1 MTRAMVGQAM
11 AMGRAMAM
19 FRGLAALAAALL
31 LAGCAGYTVNPKLTT
46 EKYGVGKGGY
56 RYENLSKVEN
66 TDALFVVLAFS
77 GGGTRAAAFSY
88 GLMEGLRDAT
98 YKKDPAADPRS
109 LLADVDVISSV
120 SGGSFTAAYYG
131 LFPDR
136 FFEDFEPRVLDRD
149 IQGDLIGLALS
160 PPNWFRLASPAFDRI
175 DLAAEYYDREIFDQK
190 TFQALVDGK
199 RKPYIVLNA
208 TDMTLGRRFEFT
220 QEQFDFLCSDLSP
233 VTIARA
239 VAASSAFPGL
249 LSPLTLKN
257 YVDVKCG
264 FKMPTWIEGALKSKA
279 LAARRYVRAR
289 DLWTYRSDEKRQWIH
304 LLDGGLSDN
313 IGLRGP
319 FVALTSDTGSS
330 WSVKQRINQGN
341 VERVMVITA
350 NAKTK
355 SRPKWDQEQAA
366 PGLFDVL
373 GFVSTGPMD
382 NFSFDTVQLI
392 TNAFEQRQQ
401 AWKARQ
407 SCRRMLKKQCG
418 GDLPGKLAPV
428 ALRAVEISFDGIAD
442 HRLRLRLCMEALPT
456 NFSLPA
462 QTVDLLRQVARHL
475 LLTSPKFHDAM
486 NDLEAGWEPPES
498 AMDPD
503 LIAAVCPR

>member
-1 MTRAMVGQAM
+1 M
-11 AMGRAMAM
+11 AVTRAMAM

-46 EKYGVGKGGY
+46 TEYGDGKGGY
-56 RYENLSKVEN
+56 RYDNLANAENS
-66 TDALFVVLAFS
+66 DALFVVLAFS

-98 YKKDPAADPRS
+98 YKKDSPAGPRS

-190 TFQALVDGK
+190 TFQALVDSK
-199 RKPYIVLNA
+199 RKPYIILNA

-233 VTIARA
+233 VKIARA

-257 YVDVKCG
+257 YVDANCG

-289 DLWTYRSDEKRQWIH
+289 DLWTYRGDKKRQWVH

-313 IGLRGP
+313 VGLRGP
-319 FVALTSDTGSS
+319 YVALTSATDSS
-330 WSVKQRINQGN
+330 WSMKQRIHERK

-350 NAKTK
+350 NAKSK

-373 GFVSTGPMD
+373 GFVATGPMD

-392 TNAFEQRQQ
+392 TNSFAQRRQ

-407 SCRRMLKKQCG
+407 SCRKKLKEQC
-418 GDLPGKLAPV
+418 DGKLTGILEPV
-428 ALRAVEISFDGIAD
+428 VLRAVEISFDDITDKA
-442 HRLRLRLCMEALPT
+442 LRLCMEALPT

-462 QTVDLLRQVARHL
+462 PTVDLLRQVARDL

-486 NDLEAGWEPPES
+486 KDLEPGWKPPES
-498 AMDPD
+498 AIDPD

>member
-1 MTRAMVGQAM
+1 M
-11 AMGRAMAM
+11 AVTRAMAM
-19 FRGLAALAAALL
+19 FRVFAALAAALL
-31 LAGCAGYTVNPKLTT
+31 LAGCSGHHVNPELTT
-46 EKYGVGKGGY
+46 AKYGDGKGGY
-56 RYENLSKVEN
+56 RYDNLANAEN

-88 GLMEGLRDAT
+88 GLMEGLRDAR
-98 YKKDPAADPRS
+98 YNESPAAGPRS

-136 FFEDFEPRVLDRD
+136 FFEDFEPQVLDRD
-149 IQGDLIGLALS
+149 IQGDLIGLALWS
-160 PPNWFRLASPAFDRI
+160 PTNWFRLASPTFDRI

-233 VTIARA
+233 VKIARA

-257 YVDVKCG
+257 YVDANCG
-264 FKMPTWIEGALKSKA
+264 FRKPTWLKNALRSKPI
-279 LAARRYVRAR
+279 AARGYVRAR
-289 DLWTYRSDEKRQWIH
+289 DLWSYRSDKKRQWIH

-319 FVALTSDTGSS
+319 FVALTSATGSS
-330 WSVKQRINQGN
+330 WSVMRRINQGN
-341 VERVMVITA
+341 VGRVMVITA

-355 SRPKWDQEQAA
+355 AHPDWDQEQAA
-366 PGLFDVL
+366 PGLVDVL
-373 GFVSTGPMD
+373 GFVATGPMD

-392 TNAFEQRQQ
+392 RNSFDQDLKDWRV
-401 AWKARQ
+401 RQ
-407 SCRRMLKKQCG
+407 SCRKELKKQCG

-428 ALRAVEISFDGIAD
+428 ALRTVEISFDGIAD
-442 HRLRLRLCMEALPT
+442 NRLRLCMEGLPT

-462 QTVDLLRQVARHL
+462 PTVDLLRQVARHL
-475 LLTSPKFHDAM
+475 LLTSPKFREAM
-486 NDLEAGWEPPES
+486 DDLEPGWQPPES
-498 AMDPD
+498 VIDPD
-503 LIAAVCPR
+503 LIATVCPR